1 MSSEQIYIVDDDADV
16 REATSF
22 LITTAGYAAES
33 FETPE
38 ELLDR
43 IVPDSAGCL
52 ILDVRLPG
60 MNGLELQRALAERQI
75 RMPIIFITG
84 HGDIPMAVEAVNAGA
99 LDFLEKPFDNEALL
113 ARVEEAI
120 VADRERRMREAASAE
135 IDQRLERLTPRERQV
150 MEGILAGKLNKVI
163 GYELDM
169 STRTVEVHRGRI
181 LDKLGARNAP
191 EMVRLVLAGQRYHDW
206 SPPTGDTG
214 HSRH

>member
-1 MSSEQIYIVDDDADV
+1 MSSEQVYIVDDDPDV

-22 LITTAGYAAES
+22 LVTTAGYPAES

-38 ELLDR
+38 ELLNR
-43 IVPDSAGCL
+43 VARDSAGCL

-60 MNGLELQRALAERQI
+60 MNGLELQRELAEREI

-99 LDFLEKPFDNEALL
+99 LDFLEKPFDNDSLL

-120 VADRERRMREAASAE
+120 VADRERRTREAASAD

-163 GYELDM
+163 GYELEM

-191 EMVRLVLAGQRYHDW
+191 EMVRLVLAGNRYRDW
-206 SPPTGDTG
+206 SPTVDGRGSPGA
-214 HSRH
+214 

>member
-1 MSSEQIYIVDDDADV
+1 MSSEQVYIVDDDPDV

-22 LITTAGYAAES
+22 LVITAGYAAVS

-43 IVPDSAGCL
+43 IAKDTAGCL
-52 ILDVRLPG
+52 ILDLRLPG
-60 MNGLELQRALAERQI
+60 MNGLELQRELAGREI
-75 RMPIIFITG
+75 RLPIIFITG

-120 VADRERRMREAASAE
+120 VADRERRAREAASAE

-181 LDKLGARNAP
+181 LEKLGARNAP
-191 EMVRLVLAGQRYHDW
+191 EMVRLVLAGQRYRGW
-206 SPPTGDTG
+206 SPPAENGNAG
-214 HSRH
+214 H

>member
-1 MSSEQIYIVDDDADV
+1 MSSEQVYIVDDDPDV

-22 LITTAGYAAES
+22 LVTTAGYPAES

-38 ELLDR
+38 ELLQRVDR
-43 IVPDSAGCL
+43 DCAGCL

-60 MNGLELQRALAERQI
+60 MNGLELQRELAEREI

-99 LDFLEKPFDNEALL
+99 LDFLEKPFDNDSLL

-120 VADRERRMREAASAE
+120 VADQERRTREAASAD

-191 EMVRLVLAGQRYHDW
+191 EMVRLVLAGNRYRDW
-206 SPPTGDTG
+206 SPPAEDSKS
-214 HSRH
+214 SRH

>member
-1 MSSEQIYIVDDDADV
+1 MSSEQVYIVDDDPDV

-22 LITTAGYAAES
+22 LVTTAGYAAES

-38 ELLDR
+38 ELLER
-43 IVPDSAGCL
+43 ITRDSAGCL

-60 MNGLELQRALAERQI
+60 MNGLELQRELAERDI

-84 HGDIPMAVEAVNAGA
+84 HGDIPMAVEAVNGGA
-99 LDFLEKPFDNEALL
+99 LDFLEKPFDNDALL
-113 ARVEEAI
+113 ARVEEAV
-120 VADRERRMREAASAE
+120 VADRERRTREAASAE

-191 EMVRLVLAGQRYHDW
+191 EMVRLVLAGNRYRDW
-206 SPPTGDTG
+206 SPPAEDSNS
-214 HSRH
+214 SRH

>member
-1 MSSEQIYIVDDDADV
+1 MSSEQVYIVDDDPDV

-22 LITTAGYAAES
+22 LVTTAGYAAES

-38 ELLDR
+38 ALLDR
-43 IVPDSAGCL
+43 IARDSAGCL

-60 MNGLELQRALAERQI
+60 MNGLELQRELAERQI

-99 LDFLEKPFDNEALL
+99 LDFLEKPFDNDALL
-113 ARVEEAI
+113 ARVEEA
-120 VADRERRMREAASAE
+120 VLADRERRTREAASAE
-135 IDQRLERLTPRERQV
+135 IDQRLERLTPREREV